1 MVVQNFANSSIV
13 NYLSAI
19 KNLVLFV
26 GKTTDKITS
35 EEIFSFLIFLK
46 EGKSLSR
53 DTMRLNVCAFR
64 HYYKS
69 MENRQDIIDDIP
81 YPKKEKHLPII
92 LSGAEVK
99 LLFESTKNIKHRLI
113 LKLAYSA
120 GLRRG
125 EIINLKLS
133 DFDTKQMTIRVNQGK
148 GRKDRYTILAK
159 NVIKELNPYLEYHKP
174 SKWLL
179 NGRMPGS
186 QISIG
191 AIYWMVLNARER
203 IKINKDFHLHT
214 LRHSFASHLLASGVN
229 LVNIQRLM
237 GHEDIRTTM
246 VYLHTNFDS
255 GKSPQSPLD
264 IIYK

>member
-1 MVVQNFANSSIV
+1 MVVQNFAKSTIAS
-13 NYLSAI
+13 YLSAL

-26 GKTTDKITS
+26 GKTTNKITS
-35 EEIFSFLIFLK
+35 EEIFSFLIYLK

-53 DTMRLNVCAFR
+53 DTMRLHVCSFR

-69 MENRQDIIDDIP
+69 MENRQDIIEDIP

-99 LLFESTKNIKHRLI
+99 LLFESTSNIKHRLI

-120 GLRRG
+120 GLRRC
-125 EIINLKLS
+125 EIINLKVS
-133 DFDTKQMTIRVNQGK
+133 DFDMKNMIIRVNQGK
-148 GRKDRYTILAK
+148 GKKDRYTLLARNTLK
-159 NVIKELNPYLEYHKP
+159 DLNAYLEYFKP
-174 SKWLL
+174 SQWLF

-186 QISIG
+186 QISKG
-191 AIYWMVLNARER
+191 AMSWVIANARER
-203 IKINKDFHLHT
+203 IKINKVFHLHS
-214 LRHSFASHLLASGVN
+214 LRHSFASHLLATGTN
-229 LVNIQRLM
+229 LVTIQKLM

-246 VYLHTNFDS
+246 VYLHTYFDS
-255 GKSPQSPLD
+255 GKRPLSPID